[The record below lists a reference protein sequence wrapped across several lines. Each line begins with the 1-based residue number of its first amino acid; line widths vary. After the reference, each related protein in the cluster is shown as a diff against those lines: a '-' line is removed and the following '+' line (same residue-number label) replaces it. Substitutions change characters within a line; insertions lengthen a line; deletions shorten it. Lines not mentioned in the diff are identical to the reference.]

1 MSRGRPAA
9 KRTAKKAMRTRTLTR
24 STVMKKSSLH
34 PFVIAQGNPFHP
46 GAIGVKVPDL
56 NNLPSCTMVCRNM
69 YTLQGSATTGVA
81 SVLGTMPKIAYDISK
96 ADAVPTTS
104 TWDWSGLTSGTTYT
118 SLDQYT
124 PMYTEFGLVRCAAH
138 GVRLMCGSN
147 DTNTQGFVHI
157 ALVGMPSIS
166 TSWVLPKSLTDMR
179 NQIVYKKLTVAQL
192 ATEPYIFSNR
202 FLDETAFAYRL
213 PNLDYAVGTTT
224 ATWNTQTQWGHI
236 VIALEG
242 AVANTVLSIETIHHF
257 ECIPKPTYNSTT
269 NSTTPPA
276 ANNPDALG
284 EGQLAGNTPGG
295 TERIVNNTL
304 EVIADLSQKAA
315 WVAAYTGDPTLR
327 GIAAASAWINENAQF
342 FARVYNGDLA
352 AAHRLGRM
360 ARDMLNR
367 SGSSRPRQRARIGN
381 N

>member
-1 MSRGRPAA
+1 M
-9 KRTAKKAMRTRTLTR
+9 
-24 STVMKKSSLH
+24 H
-34 PFVIAQGNPFHP
+34 PFVVAQANPFHS
-46 GAIGVKVPDL
+46 GAIGVKIPDL

-81 SVLGTMPKIAYDISK
+81 CVSGTLPKIAFDISK
-96 ADAVPTTS
+96 PEASPTTS

-147 DTNTQGFVHI
+147 DTNTQGFVHL
-157 ALVGMPSIS
+157 ALVGMPTTS

-213 PNLDYAVGTTT
+213 PNLDHAVGSTT

-242 AVANTVLSIETIHHF
+242 AVANTVVSIESIHHY

-269 NSTTPPA
+269 NSTTPPSN
-276 ANNPDALG
+276 NNPAALG
-284 EGQLAGNTPGG
+284 AGQLAGNNSGG
-295 TERIVNNTL
+295 TERTVNGAL
-304 EVIADLSQKAA
+304 EVIADLTRKAE
-315 WVAAYTGDPTLR
+315 WVAAFTGDPTLR
-327 GIAAASAWINENAQF
+327 EISSAMNWINQNANY
-342 FARVYNGDLA
+342 FARIYNGDVA
-352 AAHRLGRM
+352 AAYRLGRA
-360 ARDMLNR
+360 ARDVLNR
-367 SGSSRPRQRARIGN
+367 SGNERPRQRPRIEN
-381 N
+381 D